1 MCSGFP
7 PGSVGASALAGMC
20 QGHSAGRGGVGATRR
35 RDHSDEG
42 DRFQRRKSAVVVLL
56 DVERMP

>member
-1 MCSGFP
+1 M
-7 PGSVGASALAGMC
+7 
-20 QGHSAGRGGVGATRR
+20 TR

-42 DRFQRRKSAVVVLL
+42 DRFQRRKRAVVVVVSL